1 MNEFQLPV
9 VLVIMFSYIISFSI
23 NKFLLNFKN
32 FVPNKSQN
40 QEIRL
45 SNLKIPTFGGL
56 AMSIAFLISIRLL
69 GKADFDILQIAIYAV
84 LITFIG
90 FVDDLYNLN
99 WKLKLFLQF
108 IAIGTPVFVLNIYL
122 NVEGL
127 INIYLNNSLNLIT
140 TIIWILLIVN
150 SLNFLDN
157 MDGLAAT
164 TATMIALSLVLLS
177 YLTDQYKL
185 TDISLVLIG
194 SMLGF
199 LYFNLPKAR
208 LYMGDSGS
216 LFLGYCLGFISVLFT
231 WNKSIESSWV
241 FQIQPVILF
250 FTIPLLDF
258 TTVVISRLKAGKSPM
273 TGGTDHISHRL
284 LKKGYSDKTVLL
296 IFVIVSFMILGI
308 TLCILYLNETLSF
321 LFLLIYFV
329 LVLTSL
335 IYFLK
340 LPILE

>member
-9 VLVIMFSYIISFSI
+9 ILVIIFSCIISLLI
-23 NKFLLNFKN
+23 NKFLLNFN
-32 FVPNKSQN
+32 YFVPTKNQN

-45 SNLKIPTFGGL
+45 SNLKIPTFGGI

-69 GKADFDILQIAIYAV
+69 GKADFDIIQIAIYAV

-90 FVDDLYNLN
+90 FIDDLYNLN
-99 WKLKLFLQF
+99 WKVKLFLQF
-108 IAIGTPVFVLNIYL
+108 IAIGAPIFVLNIYL

-127 INIYLNNSLNLIT
+127 LNVNLNNSLNLVST
-140 TIIWILLIVN
+140 VIWILLIVN

-177 YLTDQYKL
+177 YLTNQYKL

-208 LYMGDSGS
+208 IYMGDSGS
-216 LFLGYCLGFISVLFT
+216 LFLGYCLGFIL
-231 WNKSIESSWV
+231 
-241 FQIQPVILF
+241 
-250 FTIPLLDF
+250 
-258 TTVVISRLKAGKSPM
+258 
-273 TGGTDHISHRL
+273 
-284 LKKGYSDKTVLL
+284 
-296 IFVIVSFMILGI
+296 
-308 TLCILYLNETLSF
+308 
-321 LFLLIYFV
+321 
-329 LVLTSL
+329 SL
-335 IYFLK
+335 IH
-340 LPILE
+340 I